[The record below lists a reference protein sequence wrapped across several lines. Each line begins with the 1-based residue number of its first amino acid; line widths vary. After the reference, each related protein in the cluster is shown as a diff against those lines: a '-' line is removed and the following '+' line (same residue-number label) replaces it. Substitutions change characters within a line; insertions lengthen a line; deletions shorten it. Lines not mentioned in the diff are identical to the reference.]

1 MPKLGAI
8 RFGCQLFGEVA
19 RQDRFSVPTRSLL
32 QQPATAP
39 LMADVTEK
47 SSTSSRLLGLLWFVA
62 FEIVAFFA
70 LQFLASGL
78 GERSQN
84 QEGNTIVSNWVKTM
98 AFIVAHLLLV
108 LAAMLVLSNRLP
120 RRYRRQLMGW
130 FYLAL
135 GMTFVLLIPLFA

>member
-1 MPKLGAI
+1 
-8 RFGCQLFGEVA
+8 
-19 RQDRFSVPTRSLL
+19 
-32 QQPATAP
+32 
-39 LMADVTEK
+39 MADVTEK

-70 LQFLASGL
+70 LQYLTSGL